1 MDITLWIAQ
10 ILLALAFT
18 ALGIAHITQYD
29 KLVAEERSASLAV
42 VGRQRLA
49 VLGVLEILGAIGLV
63 VPAVTGILP
72 WLTPLAALGL
82 AIIVFGAAAFHLRN
96 VVRLDRRAEAPN
108 VVITTVL
115 GLIAT
120 FVAVGRTAI
129 EPLV

>member
-1 MDITLWIAQ
+1 
-10 ILLALAFT
+10 
-18 ALGIAHITQYD
+18 
-29 KLVAEERSASLAV
+29 

-82 AIIVFGAAAFHLRN
+82 VIIVFGAAAFHLRN
-96 VVRLDRRAEAPN
+96 VVQLDRRAEAPN
-108 VVITTVL
+108 IVITGVL

-120 FVAVGRTAI
+120 FVAVGRTFI
-129 EPLV
+129 EPLA